1 MRKTSIILPSYVI
14 DEEVHGYQE
23 RCLDALLAK
32 TPREAA
38 QIIII
43 DNGSKYGSERMREV
57 ADIYIRKDYPMG
69 YARAVN
75 CGFTLAD
82 HDDIAVINNDLF
94 VQDNWL
100 QGLQDAY
107 DATPGGIMSPFDF
120 PVADGPA
127 YMDHHWYS
135 LFYTRKD
142 VLTKV
147 GYFDESINYRYHDQD
162 YSIRTKMAG
171 YEVMRTPKVIVS
183 HINSATYDKMEQK
196 KNEGE
201 EARIMLDRYGFTM
214 FEEWVK
220 HFKRV

>member
-1 MRKTSIILPSYVI
+1 M
-14 DEEVHGYQE
+14 
-23 RCLDALLAK
+23 
-32 TPREAA
+32 
-38 QIIII
+38 
-43 DNGSKYGSERMREV
+43 ERMKSL

-82 HDDIAVINNDLF
+82 CDDVAVINNDLF
-94 VQDNWL
+94 VQEGWL

-107 DATPGGIMSPFDF
+107 DTTKGGIMSPFDHSIQPG
-120 PVADGPA
+120 PV
-127 YMDHHWYS
+127 YFNHHWYS

-171 YEVMRTPKVIVS
+171 FEVMRTPNVVVG
-183 HINSATYDKMEQK
+183 HINSATYNKMEQK
-196 KNEGE
+196 KNEGQ
-201 EARIMLDRYGFTM
+201 EAMIMHKRYGFTM
-214 FEEWVK
+214 FEDWVK
-220 HFKRV
+220 TYEA